1 MPSRPHLM
9 VEPSWLVPILG
20 DSLSPVH
27 IPRLPRAGRSILAAV
42 NTDSLDCSQVTSHK
56 RGRRPRGVN
65 PASSTLSTPLGISH
79 AFTDLLTYHNQRK
92 GFARLGPQHT
102 GRLSSISIRDR
113 G

>member
-42 NTDSLDCSQVTSHK
+42 NTDSLTAPK
-56 RGRRPRGVN
+56 LLR
-65 PASSTLSTPLGISH
+65 ISEAVAH
-79 AFTDLLTYHNQRK
+79 A
-92 GFARLGPQHT
+92 A
-102 GRLSSISIRDR
+102 
-113 G
+113 